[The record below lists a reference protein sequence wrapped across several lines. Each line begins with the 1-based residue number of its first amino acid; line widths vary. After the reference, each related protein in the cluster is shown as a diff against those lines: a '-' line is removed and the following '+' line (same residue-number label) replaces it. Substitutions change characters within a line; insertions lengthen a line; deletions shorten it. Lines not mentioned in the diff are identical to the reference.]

1 MRQNR
6 LISVAF
12 VASGAT
18 CFIGAG
24 AAPATCRTRSPSGAG
39 GDPGHQFQHV
49 RSTEGHRSDLG
60 PAVPV
65 WVRLRRPGLTHPG
78 GQRVPADGLPKGRS
92 KQSMA
97 GWLRLFRLLSQSLLS
112 IQASG
117 HPKLPGKPLTL
128 NSNLV
133 SPQIGSR
140 WLGQLTRLPST
151 RRGSASISGREPS
164 SLRIGSAEYC
174 AT

>member
-97 GWLRLFRLLSQSLLS
+97 GWLRLFRFLPSVTAQHSGKRPPKVAR
-112 IQASG
+112 QAADV
-117 HPKLPGKPLTL
+117 

-133 SPQIGSR
+133 SPQIGSQTAR
-140 WLGQLTRLPST
+140 SAHPLALDQERL
-151 RRGSASISGREPS
+151 REPQ
-164 SLRIGSAEYC
+164 RA
-174 AT
+174 

>member
-24 AAPATCRTRSPSGAG
+24 AAPATCGTRSPSGAG

-97 GWLRLFRLLSQSLLS
+97 GWLRLFRFLPSVTAQHSGKRS
-112 IQASG
+112 PKVARQAADV
-117 HPKLPGKPLTL
+117 

-133 SPQIGSR
+133 SPQIGSQTAR
-140 WLGQLTRLPST
+140 SAHPLALDQERL
-151 RRGSASISGREPS
+151 REPQ
-164 SLRIGSAEYC
+164 RA
-174 AT
+174 

>member
-39 GDPGHQFQHV
+39 GDPGHQFHHV

-97 GWLRLFRLLSQSLLS
+97 GWLRLFRFLPSVTAQHSGKRS
-112 IQASG
+112 PKVARQAADV
-117 HPKLPGKPLTL
+117 

-133 SPQIGSR
+133 SPQIGSQTAR
-140 WLGQLTRLPST
+140 SAHPLALDQERL
-151 RRGSASISGREPS
+151 REPQ
-164 SLRIGSAEYC
+164 RA
-174 AT
+174 